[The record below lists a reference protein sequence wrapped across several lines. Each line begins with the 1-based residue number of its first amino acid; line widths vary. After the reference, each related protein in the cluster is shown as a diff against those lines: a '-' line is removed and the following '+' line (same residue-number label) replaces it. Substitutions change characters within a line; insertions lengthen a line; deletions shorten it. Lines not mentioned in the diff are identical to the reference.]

1 MNLPELRII
10 GLPGIPI
17 VTPGMGLVALI
28 QQAATAVSLP
38 LQAGDILVVTQKVVS
53 KAEGHLIAL
62 KDITPS
68 PLAQRFARQWGKDPR
83 HVEVVLQQSRRI
95 VKMDRGVLITETH
108 HGFICANAG
117 VDQSNIEGEEVVAV
131 LPPDPDASAR
141 AIRQA
146 LRERLGFDVA
156 VIISDTFGR
165 PWRHGLVNIAI
176 GLSGIEAIK
185 DYTGQLDAQGYEL
198 RVTAR
203 IARRWT
209 VPGSCRGALARADQ
223 AKQEKRCAPSADRHR
238 DRPQIV
244 VIKPRD
250 VVDGEVKRP
259 RRLVEGKDRETPD
272 HMDLAV
278 VG

>member
-1 MNLPELRII
+1 MSLPELRII

-17 VTPGMGLVALI
+17 VTPGMDLAALI
-28 QQAATAVSLP
+28 QQAATAAPWP

-53 KAEGHLIAL
+53 KAEGHLIVL

-68 PLAQRFARQWGKDPR
+68 PLAQSFARQWGKDPR

-131 LPPDPDASAR
+131 LPPDPDASAL

-198 RVTAR
+198 RVTALA
-203 IARRWT
+203 IADELAAAAELVMNKLDN
-209 VPGSCRGALARADQ
+209 VPVAVIRGYEYPRGAGSLAQLIRA
-223 AKQEKRCAPSADRHR
+223 AER
-238 DRPQIV
+238 DLFR
-244 VIKPRD
+244 
-250 VVDGEVKRP
+250 
-259 RRLVEGKDRETPD
+259 
-272 HMDLAV
+272 
-278 VG
+278 

>member
-1 MNLPELRII
+1 MSLTELRVI

-17 VTPGMGLVALI
+17 VTPGMDLAALI
-28 QQAATAVSLP
+28 QQASTAAATA

-53 KAEGHLIAL
+53 KAEGHLIVL
-62 KDITPS
+62 KDIMPS
-68 PLAQRFARQWGKDPR
+68 PLAESFARQWGKDPR

-146 LRERLGFDVA
+146 LRERLGFDMA

-165 PWRHGLVNIAI
+165 PWRYGLVNIAI

-198 RVTAR
+198 RVTALA
-203 IARRWT
+203 IADELAAAAELVMNKLDN
-209 VPGSCRGALARADQ
+209 VPVAVIRGYEYPHGEGSLAQLIRA
-223 AKQEKRCAPSADRHR
+223 AER
-238 DRPQIV
+238 DLFR
-244 VIKPRD
+244 
-250 VVDGEVKRP
+250 
-259 RRLVEGKDRETPD
+259 
-272 HMDLAV
+272 
-278 VG
+278 

>member
-198 RVTAR
+198 RVTALA
-203 IARRWT
+203 IADELAAAAELVMNKLDN
-209 VPGSCRGALARADQ
+209 VPVAVIRGYEYPHGEGSLAQLIRA
-223 AKQEKRCAPSADRHR
+223 AER
-238 DRPQIV
+238 DLFR
-244 VIKPRD
+244 
-250 VVDGEVKRP
+250 
-259 RRLVEGKDRETPD
+259 
-272 HMDLAV
+272 
-278 VG
+278 

>member
-1 MNLPELRII
+1 MSLPELRII

-17 VTPGMGLVALI
+17 VTPGMDLAALI
-28 QQAATAVSLP
+28 QQAATAASLP

-53 KAEGHLIAL
+53 KAEGHLIYL
-62 KDITPS
+62 KDVTPS
-68 PLAQRFARQWGKDPR
+68 PLAKNFARQWGKDPR

-95 VKMDRGVLITETH
+95 VKMDRGVLIAETH

-198 RVTAR
+198 RVTALA
-203 IARRWT
+203 IADELAAAAELVMNKLDN
-209 VPGSCRGALARADQ
+209 VPVAVIRGYEYPRGEGSLTQLVRA
-223 AKQEKRCAPSADRHR
+223 AER
-238 DRPQIV
+238 DLFR
-244 VIKPRD
+244 
-250 VVDGEVKRP
+250 
-259 RRLVEGKDRETPD
+259 
-272 HMDLAV
+272 
-278 VG
+278 

>member
-1 MNLPELRII
+1 MSLPELRVI
-10 GLPGIPI
+10 GLPGIPL
-17 VTPGMGLVALI
+17 VTPGMDLAALI
-28 QQAATAVSLP
+28 QQAATVAPLP

-53 KAEGHLIAL
+53 KAEGHLIVL
-62 KDITPS
+62 KDVTPS
-68 PLAQRFARQWGKDPR
+68 PLAESFARQWGKDPR

-146 LRERLGFDVA
+146 IRERLGFDVA

-198 RVTAR
+198 RVTALA
-203 IARRWT
+203 IADELAAAAELVMNKLDN
-209 VPGSCRGALARADQ
+209 VPVAVIRGYEYPRGEGSLTQLIRA
-223 AKQEKRCAPSADRHR
+223 AER
-238 DRPQIV
+238 DLFR
-244 VIKPRD
+244 
-250 VVDGEVKRP
+250 
-259 RRLVEGKDRETPD
+259 
-272 HMDLAV
+272 
-278 VG
+278 

>member
-1 MNLPELRII
+1 MSLPELRVI

-17 VTPGMGLVALI
+17 VTPGMDVAALI
-28 QQAATAVSLP
+28 QQACAAAPLP
-38 LQAGDILVVTQKVVS
+38 LQAGDIVVVTQKVVS
-53 KAEGHLIAL
+53 KAEGHLIHL
-62 KDITPS
+62 KDVTPS
-68 PLAQRFARQWGKDPR
+68 PLAESFARQWEKDPR

-141 AIRQA
+141 AMRQA
-146 LRERLGFDVA
+146 LRERLGCDVA

-198 RVTAR
+198 RVTALA
-203 IARRWT
+203 IADELAGAAELVMNKLDN
-209 VPGSCRGALARADQ
+209 VPVAVIRGYAYPRGEGSLTQLIRA
-223 AKQEKRCAPSADRHR
+223 AER
-238 DRPQIV
+238 DLFR
-244 VIKPRD
+244 
-250 VVDGEVKRP
+250 
-259 RRLVEGKDRETPD
+259 
-272 HMDLAV
+272 
-278 VG
+278 

>member
-1 MNLPELRII
+1 MSLTELRVI

-17 VTPGMGLVALI
+17 VTPGMDLAALI
-28 QQAATAVSLP
+28 QQASTAAATA

-53 KAEGHLIAL
+53 KAEGHLIVL
-62 KDITPS
+62 KDIMPS
-68 PLAQRFARQWGKDPR
+68 PLAESFARQWGKDPR

-108 HGFICANAG
+108 HGLICANAG
-117 VDQSNIEGEEVVAV
+117 VDQSNIEGAEVVAV

-165 PWRHGLVNIAI
+165 PWRYGLVNIAI

-198 RVTAR
+198 RVTALA
-203 IARRWT
+203 IADELAAAAELVMNKLDN
-209 VPGSCRGALARADQ
+209 VPVAVIRGYEYPRGEGSLAQLIRA
-223 AKQEKRCAPSADRHR
+223 AER
-238 DRPQIV
+238 DLFR
-244 VIKPRD
+244 
-250 VVDGEVKRP
+250 
-259 RRLVEGKDRETPD
+259 
-272 HMDLAV
+272 
-278 VG
+278 

>member
-1 MNLPELRII
+1 MSLSELHII
-10 GLPGIPI
+10 GLLGIPI
-17 VTPGMGLVALI
+17 VTPGMDLAALI
-28 QQAATAVSLP
+28 QQAATAASLP

-53 KAEGHLIAL
+53 KAEGHLIHL
-62 KDITPS
+62 KDVTPS
-68 PLAQRFARQWGKDPR
+68 PLAKNFARQWGKDPR

-198 RVTAR
+198 RVTALA
-203 IARRWT
+203 IADELAAAAELVMNKLDN
-209 VPGSCRGALARADQ
+209 VPVAVIRGYEYPRGEGSLAQLIRA
-223 AKQEKRCAPSADRHR
+223 AER
-238 DRPQIV
+238 DLFR
-244 VIKPRD
+244 
-250 VVDGEVKRP
+250 
-259 RRLVEGKDRETPD
+259 
-272 HMDLAV
+272 
-278 VG
+278 

>member
-1 MNLPELRII
+1 MSLTELRVT

-17 VTPGMGLVALI
+17 VTPGMGLAALI
-28 QQAATAVSLP
+28 QQAATAASLP

-53 KAEGHLIAL
+53 KAEGHLIYL
-62 KDITPS
+62 KDVTPS
-68 PLAQRFARQWGKDPR
+68 PLAKSFARQWEKDPR

-141 AIRQA
+141 RMRQA

-165 PWRHGLVNIAI
+165 PWRYGLVNIAI
-176 GLSGIEAIK
+176 GLSGIDEIK

-198 RVTAR
+198 RVTALA
-203 IARRWT
+203 IADELAAAAELVMNKLDN
-209 VPGSCRGALARADQ
+209 VPVAVIRGYEYPRGEGSLAQLIRA
-223 AKQEKRCAPSADRHR
+223 AER
-238 DRPQIV
+238 DLFR
-244 VIKPRD
+244 
-250 VVDGEVKRP
+250 
-259 RRLVEGKDRETPD
+259 
-272 HMDLAV
+272 
-278 VG
+278 

>member
-1 MNLPELRII
+1 MSLTELRVI

-17 VTPGMGLVALI
+17 VTPGMDLAALI
-28 QQAATAVSLP
+28 QQAALAVPLSL
-38 LQAGDILVVTQKVVS
+38 LAGDILVVTQKVVS
-53 KAEGHLIAL
+53 KAEGHLIVL

-68 PLAQRFARQWGKDPR
+68 PLAESFARQWGKDPR

-141 AIRQA
+141 RIRQA
-146 LRERLGFDVA
+146 LRARLGVDVA

-198 RVTAR
+198 RVTALA
-203 IARRWT
+203 IADELAAAAELVMNKLDN
-209 VPGSCRGALARADQ
+209 VPVAVIRGYEYPHGEGSLTQLVRA
-223 AKQEKRCAPSADRHR
+223 AER
-238 DRPQIV
+238 DLFR
-244 VIKPRD
+244 
-250 VVDGEVKRP
+250 
-259 RRLVEGKDRETPD
+259 
-272 HMDLAV
+272 
-278 VG
+278 

>member
-1 MNLPELRII
+1 MSLPELRII

-17 VTPGMGLVALI
+17 VTPGMDLAALI
-28 QQAATAVSLP
+28 QQASTAAPLP

-53 KAEGHLIAL
+53 KAEGHLIHL
-62 KDITPS
+62 KDVTPS
-68 PLAQRFARQWGKDPR
+68 PLAENFARQWGKDPR

-146 LRERLGFDVA
+146 LRERLGCDVA

-198 RVTAR
+198 RVTALA
-203 IARRWT
+203 IADELAAAAELVMNKLDN
-209 VPGSCRGALARADQ
+209 VPVAVIRGYEYPHGEGSLAQLIRA
-223 AKQEKRCAPSADRHR
+223 AER
-238 DRPQIV
+238 DLFR
-244 VIKPRD
+244 
-250 VVDGEVKRP
+250 
-259 RRLVEGKDRETPD
+259 
-272 HMDLAV
+272 
-278 VG
+278 

>member
-1 MNLPELRII
+1 MSLAELRVI

-17 VTPGMGLVALI
+17 VTPGMDLAALI
-28 QQAATAVSLP
+28 QQASTAAPLP

-53 KAEGHLIAL
+53 KAEGHLIVL
-62 KDITPS
+62 KDIMPS
-68 PLAQRFARQWGKDPR
+68 PLAESFARQWGKDPR

-165 PWRHGLVNIAI
+165 PWRYGLVNIAI

-198 RVTAR
+198 RVTALA
-203 IARRWT
+203 IADELAAAAELVMNKLDN
-209 VPGSCRGALARADQ
+209 VPVAVIRGYEYPRGEGSLAQLIRA
-223 AKQEKRCAPSADRHR
+223 AER
-238 DRPQIV
+238 DLFR
-244 VIKPRD
+244 
-250 VVDGEVKRP
+250 
-259 RRLVEGKDRETPD
+259 
-272 HMDLAV
+272 
-278 VG
+278 

>member
-1 MNLPELRII
+1 MSLPELRIL
-10 GLPGIPI
+10 GLPGMPI
-17 VTPGMGLVALI
+17 VTPGMDLATLI
-28 QQAATAVSLP
+28 QQAATAAAMP

-53 KAEGHLIAL
+53 KAEGHLIHL
-62 KDITPS
+62 KDVSPS
-68 PLAQRFARQWGKDPR
+68 PLAQNFARQWGKDPR

-108 HGFICANAG
+108 HGFTCANAG
-117 VDQSNIEGEEVVAV
+117 VDQSNIEGAEVVAV

-146 LRERLGFDVA
+146 LRERLGFEVA

-198 RVTAR
+198 RVTALA
-203 IARRWT
+203 IADELAAAAELVMNKLDN
-209 VPGSCRGALARADQ
+209 VPVAVIRGYEYPRGEGGLAQLLRA
-223 AKQEKRCAPSADRHR
+223 AER
-238 DRPQIV
+238 DLFR
-244 VIKPRD
+244 
-250 VVDGEVKRP
+250 
-259 RRLVEGKDRETPD
+259 
-272 HMDLAV
+272 
-278 VG
+278 

>member
-1 MNLPELRII
+1 MSLTELRVI

-17 VTPGMGLVALI
+17 VTPGMDLAALI
-28 QQAATAVSLP
+28 QQASTAAPLP
-38 LQAGDILVVTQKVVS
+38 LQVGDILVVTQKVVS
-53 KAEGHLIAL
+53 KAEGHLIVL
-62 KDITPS
+62 KDIMPS
-68 PLAQRFARQWGKDPR
+68 PLAESFARQWGKDPR

-165 PWRHGLVNIAI
+165 PWRYGLVNIAI

-198 RVTAR
+198 RVTALA
-203 IARRWT
+203 IADELAAAAELVMNKLDN
-209 VPGSCRGALARADQ
+209 VPVAVIRGYEYPRGEGSLAQLIRA
-223 AKQEKRCAPSADRHR
+223 AER
-238 DRPQIV
+238 DLFR
-244 VIKPRD
+244 
-250 VVDGEVKRP
+250 
-259 RRLVEGKDRETPD
+259 
-272 HMDLAV
+272 
-278 VG
+278 